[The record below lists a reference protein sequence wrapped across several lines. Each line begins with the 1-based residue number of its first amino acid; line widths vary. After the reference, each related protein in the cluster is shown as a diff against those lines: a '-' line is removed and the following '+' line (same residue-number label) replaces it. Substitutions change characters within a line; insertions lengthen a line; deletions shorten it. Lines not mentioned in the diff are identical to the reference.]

1 MKTVADIRR
10 DNLLVA
16 IKRAGT
22 AANLAAAAQVST
34 AYLSQ
39 VKSRQPESSSGR
51 PRNMGDDVARRIEK
65 ALGEPVGWMDTP
77 RGDELPDTGLAA
89 RIAAIIASRGISH
102 EQLESV
108 AGVAPGVVAKWLSG
122 VARDIGHDQ
131 AARIQ
136 EAYGYNVFWL
146 ITGRGNEFIPS
157 LRAAAAK
164 PAPKYLNAY
173 PPNSFP
179 ARLHHA
185 MRLRG
190 VRQNKDVA
198 NAGGVSAN
206 AVNLWFKGDVQIVDN
221 DHATALAKFLR
232 VQSDWLLHGVG
243 PMEGDANVRPAE
255 VGRRR
260 IPLISSVQ
268 AGLMHEAVEPLPP
281 GTAFEYLLTD
291 MDLSEHAFAL
301 EIEGRSMEP
310 EFREGDR
317 IIIDPAVRPI
327 PGDFVVAANGQSEAT
342 FKKYR
347 PRGIG
352 ESGVESFDLVP
363 LNPDYPTISSDRE
376 PARVIGVM
384 VEHRRYRRR

>member
-39 VKSRQPESSSGR
+39 VKSRQPESSSGK

-65 ALGEPVGWMDTP
+65 ALGEPVGWMDAP

-89 RIAAIIASRGISH
+89 RIAAILASRGISH

-108 AGVAPGVVAKWLSG
+108 AGVAAGVVAKWLSG

-136 EAYGYNVFWL
+136 EAYGYNAFWL

-157 LRAAAAK
+157 LRVAAAE

-190 VRQNKDVA
+190 IRQNKDIA

-206 AVNLWFKGDVQIVDN
+206 AVNLWFKGDAQVVDN

-232 VQSDWLLHGVG
+232 VQADWLLHGVG

-268 AGLMHEAVEPLPP
+268 AGLMHETVTPFPA
-281 GTAFEYLLTD
+281 GGAFEYLLTD
-291 MDLSEHAFAL
+291 LDLSDSAFAL

-310 EFREGDR
+310 DFREGDR
-317 IIIDPAVRPI
+317 IIVDPAVRAI
-327 PGDFVVAANGQSEAT
+327 PGDFVVATNGRDEAT
-342 FKKYR
+342 FKQYR
-347 PRGIG
+347 PRGVNATG
-352 ESGVESFDLVP
+352 AEVFELVP
-363 LNPDYPTISSDRE
+363 LNPEYPTISSE
-376 PARVIGVM
+376 SYPVRVVGVM